1 MIMGTNESIDTINAN
16 VTAWGERKDS
26 TGREYQFYEFW
37 IDGEYDLYYLS
48 KKTNTYVKNG
58 VNLLTQLGIDESELD
73 GLSIEEK
80 NNLFI
85 SKRIERFKEIAANY
99 FHIDDILFTFTFLF
113 IFG

>member
-1 MIMGTNESIDTINAN
+1 MGTSESLATINAD

-37 IDGEYDLYYLS
+37 INGEYELYYLS

-58 VNLLTQLGIDESELD
+58 VNLLTQLGISESEIS

-85 SKRIERFKEIAANY
+85 SKRIERFKEIAVS
-99 FHIDDILFTFTFLF
+99 L
-113 IFG
+113 